1 LAILQAFSEDPFMR
15 RLILLLTTCLAFA
28 AIAGCGNKG
37 PLYYPP
43 PAPAHPAP
51 APAPAHAATA
61 QAPASTSSVQ
71 TQPLN
76 GQ

>member
-1 LAILQAFSEDPFMR
+1 MR
-15 RLILLLTTCLAFA
+15 RSILLLTTCLAFA

-43 PAPAHPAP
+43 PASAHP
-51 APAPAHAATA
+51 APAPAHAATVL
-61 QAPASTSSVQ
+61 APASASSAQ
-71 TQPLN
+71 TKPLN

>member
-1 LAILQAFSEDPFMR
+1 MR
-15 RLILLLTTCLAFA
+15 RSILLLTTCLAFA

-43 PAPAHPAP
+43 PAAHPAST
-51 APAPAHAATA
+51 PAPAHSATA
-61 QAPASTSSVQ
+61 QAPASASSVQ
-71 TQPLN
+71 TKPLN

>member
-1 LAILQAFSEDPFMR
+1 MR
-15 RLILLLTTCLAFA
+15 RSILLLLPTCLAFA

-43 PAPAHPAP
+43 AAPAHPAP
-51 APAPAHAATA
+51 APAPTPAHAATA
-61 QAPASTSSVQ
+61 QAPASASSVQ
-71 TQPLN
+71 TKPLN

>member
-1 LAILQAFSEDPFMR
+1 MR
-15 RLILLLTTCLAFA
+15 RSILLLTTCLAFA

-43 PAPAHPAP
+43 PASAHPAPAP

-61 QAPASTSSVQ
+61 QAPASASSVQ
-71 TQPLN
+71 TKPLN

>member
-1 LAILQAFSEDPFMR
+1 MR
-15 RLILLLTTCLAFA
+15 QPILLLLTCLAFA

-43 PAPAHPAP
+43 PEPAHPALAP

-61 QAPASTSSVQ
+61 QAPASASSVQ
-71 TQPLN
+71 TKPLN